1 MPPLFVDLKLLILS
15 RFCITPGRAA
25 CESTF
30 TSLKG
35 GDHVLVSVKTW
46 AEAPELLKQGFEF
59 RSMTYWVGTPN
70 TTTYTLQ
77 KDQLRIGE
85 VLPLCTG

>member
-35 GDHVLVSVKTW
+35 GDHVPVSVKTW
-46 AEAPELLKQGFEF
+46 AEALELQKQGFEL
-59 RSMTYWVGTPN
+59 RSMTYWVGYPDTVSCN
-70 TTTYTLQ
+70 L
-77 KDQLRIGE
+77 KKVD
-85 VLPLCTG
+85 